1 MILAQINVHDV
12 AREMLQLL
20 QADGQIE
27 STMPREVQLD
37 LEAVLNQYISTE
49 TELMSRARQT
59 LDSRG
64 LSNRDF
70 GRVLK
75 TLADQKGVKI
85 GEEAMD
91 YVLEQLL
98 EMLLNSSNVDEIY
111 AEDHDLRRILRIPL
125 RKLEDVEAKKEEQ
138 AALKSAKKSAH
149 TSAPAPELP
158 AWQIEYNK
166 MMEDIRRRRGA

>member
-1 MILAQINVHDV
+1 MKVHDV

-20 QADGQIE
+20 QAEGHIE
-27 STMPREVQLD
+27 SSMPREVQLD
-37 LEAVLNQYISTE
+37 LEAVLNQYIRTE
-49 TELMSRARQT
+49 QELVARARQT

-70 GRVLK
+70 GRVLQ
-75 TLADQKGVKI
+75 TLADQKGVKV

-111 AEDHDLRRILRIPL
+111 AEDHDLRRQLRIPL
-125 RKLEDVEAKKEEQ
+125 RKLEDVETQKSEKKP
-138 AALKSAKKSAH
+138 ARIASL
-149 TSAPAPELP
+149 APEEASP
-158 AWQIEYNK
+158 SWEIEYNK
-166 MMEDIRRRRGA
+166 LLEDIRRRRGG

>member
-1 MILAQINVHDV
+1 MILSQINVHDV

-27 STMPREVQLD
+27 SSMPREVQLD
-37 LEAVLNQYISTE
+37 LEAVLNQYIRTE
-49 TELMSRARQT
+49 QELMSRARQT

-70 GRVLK
+70 PRVLQ
-75 TLADQKGVKI
+75 TLAKQKGVQV
-85 GEEAMD
+85 GDEAMD

-111 AEDHDLRRILRIPL
+111 VEDHELRRILRIPL
-125 RKLEDVEAKKEEQ
+125 RKLEDLEAKKEAQ
-138 AALKSAKKSAH
+138 AAQKSRSKKIGE
-149 TSAPAPELP
+149 TPIEELP
-158 AWQIEYNK
+158 AWQVGYNK
-166 MMEDIRRRRGA
+166 LMVDIRQRRGE